1 MTEKAKA
8 RELINSYT
16 KILLNAKYRVSGLVI
31 GSITKECASIIADQ
45 MIEETKAKYWYDVK
59 REIENYKID

>member
-31 GSITKECASIIADQ
+31 GSIVKECASMFADQ
-45 MIEETKAKYWYDVK
+45 MIEETKAKYWYDV
-59 REIENYKID
+59 RHNIENYKID

>member
-31 GSITKECASIIADQ
+31 GSIVKECASILADE
-45 MIEETKAKYWYDVK
+45 MIQETKTKFWYDVK
-59 REIENYKID
+59 HEIENL